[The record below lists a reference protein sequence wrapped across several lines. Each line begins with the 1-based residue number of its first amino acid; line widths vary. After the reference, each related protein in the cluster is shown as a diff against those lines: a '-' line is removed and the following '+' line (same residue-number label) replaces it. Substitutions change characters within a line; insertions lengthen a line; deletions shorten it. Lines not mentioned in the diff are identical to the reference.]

1 MASQMYSR
9 SVNQRRNKTLELR
22 MKLKRN
28 DPSLLVYINYPVVLM
43 VKRSTEQGML
53 SKENLNFSFY
63 LMFLYAFSF
72 SGRISSDG
80 LSIKIWM
87 CLLCTLQCL

>member
-53 SKENLNFSFY
+53 SKENLNSSFY
-63 LMFLYAFSF
+63 PS
-72 SGRISSDG
+72 
-80 LSIKIWM
+80 
-87 CLLCTLQCL
+87 